1 MADMDPVRKSKIG
14 IPEDAPIVKEYL
26 RDPNANTA
34 LGMLEIKKIVSMAQ
48 SVIKSWLKAL
58 LILGFCSRN
67 TAKKLPKVPRLIS
80 TELTT
85 PETQNFHSSKCCEK
99 TEKLFSN
106 RLVYCQCKR

>member
-1 MADMDPVRKSKIG
+1 MGIFCFGWNLTEHPV
-14 IPEDAPIVKEYL
+14 EYL
-26 RDPNANTA
+26 RDPNAKTA
-34 LGMLEIKKIVSMAQ
+34 LGILEIKKIVSMAQ

-99 TEKLFSN
+99 TEKLVIDLSTVNVSN
-106 RLVYCQCKR
+106 